1 MPSPFPNY
9 IQFSIHNMT
18 YIQLESFHVNSVSSF
33 VFNFREM
40 NTKNQRHKT
49 FVECFISYP

>member
-40 NTKNQRHKT
+40 NTKNQ
-49 FVECFISYP
+49 